1 MGSGGTRAIGLAGVR
16 VGHQPARH
24 AAQRLPLQP
33 PIQQRLRHQS
43 RGPAIHCCP
52 PHPHSSSVLSCLSH
66 KQDYFRD
73 FSQDDLRGLLPLL
86 RDPRDDPAYKV
97 GS

>member
-1 MGSGGTRAIGLAGVR
+1 M
-16 VGHQPARH
+16 
-24 AAQRLPLQP
+24 
-33 PIQQRLRHQS
+33 
-43 RGPAIHCCP
+43 
-52 PHPHSSSVLSCLSH
+52 LSCLSH